1 MPGSGYQVR
10 QLGRHNGHL
19 QSDDEIAE
27 TGVKYRHP

>member
-1 MPGSGYQVR
+1 MPGSGCQVR

-27 TGVKYRHP
+27 TGVKYPNQ

>member
-10 QLGRHNGHL
+10 QLGWHNGHL

-27 TGVKYRHP
+27 TGVKYPNQ